1 MTPAIISA
9 FFTYT
14 FITAMTPGPNNIL
27 ALSSVSSHGL
37 SGSRRVLTG
46 MSLGFLAVM
55 LLCAA
60 ITFTL
65 TRLDPGIAVW
75 LNWIGAAYIL
85 WLAVKVAMSRP
96 SSSGSSTQPLSFWAS
111 FGLQFVNVKIILYGI
126 TAISSF
132 VLPYTHDMLWVIAVS
147 LLLSLIGTIGIL
159 SWALAGH
166 VFQALFQRHGRIV
179 NLTLAALLV
188 YCAIRMFV

>member
-1 MTPAIISA
+1 VTPAIISA

-37 SGSRRVLTG
+37 SRSRRVLAG
-46 MSLGFLAVM
+46 ICLGFLAVM

-60 ITFTL
+60 ITLTL
-65 TRLDPGIAVW
+65 TSLEPAVAVW

-85 WLAVKVAMSRP
+85 WLAVKIAMSKP
-96 SSSGSSTQPLSFWAS
+96 SLSGSTAQPLSFWAS

-132 VLPYTHDMLWVIAVS
+132 VLPHTHEIIWVIAVS

-166 VFQALFQRHGRIV
+166 MFQTLFQRHGRTV
-179 NLTLAALLV
+179 NLILAALLV
-188 YCAIRMFV
+188 YFALKMFI

>member
-1 MTPAIISA
+1 VTPAIISA

-37 SGSRRVLTG
+37 SRSRRVLAG
-46 MSLGFLAVM
+46 MCLGFLAVM

-60 ITFTL
+60 ITLTL
-65 TRLDPGIAVW
+65 TRLEPGVAVW

-85 WLAVKVAMSRP
+85 WLAVKIAMSKP
-96 SSSGSSTQPLSFWAS
+96 SSSDPTAQPLSFWAS
-111 FGLQFVNVKIILYGI
+111 CGLQFVNVKIILYGI

-132 VLPYTHDMLWVIAVS
+132 VLPHTHEIIWVIAVS

-166 VFQALFQRHGRIV
+166 VFQTLFQRHGRAV
-179 NLTLAALLV
+179 NLILAALLV
-188 YCAIRMFV
+188 YCALKMFI